1 MPGVK
6 AVHPTPTA
14 AAPNPLT
21 FVERMERL
29 RVALGLKRNINVMLI
44 ALVIL
49 GLGEELWMRFMPK
62 YLEVLGAS
70 ALAIG
75 AFGTLKDLLDALYP
89 YPGGWMTD
97 RLGRKI
103 ALIVFA
109 FIALLGYLMY
119 WWAPSWEWILVGT
132 IFVAAWSSFTVPAV
146 FAIIGDHL
154 PASNRAMG
162 FGVQSI
168 LKRIPI
174 VLAPLAGGYFIARF
188 GVTAGVHWGLAIT
201 VVLTLAT
208 MLFIQRYYR
217 ETVTPA
223 PRDPHNFRSVWRG
236 LDPALKKLLFADAL
250 VRWAED
256 MPRVFVI
263 LYVIN
268 ALHFSAADF
277 GLLTAL
283 QMAVSI
289 AVYIPIARLSDRM
302 NRKPFVLLTFAFFA
316 LFPLILTQVHSFVGL
331 ALAFAVAGLREIGE
345 PARKALIVDLA
356 DPASI
361 GRAVGM
367 YYLIRGF
374 AVFPAALLGG
384 WLWGIDPQLP
394 FYVAFVMGVIGWLVY
409 WRFGPGTAPIH
420 TRT

>member
-1 MPGVK
+1 MSI
-6 AVHPTPTA
+6 A
-14 AAPNPLT
+14 
-21 FVERMERL
+21 ERVERL
-29 RVALGLKRNINVMLI
+29 RMALGLQRNINVMLI

-62 YLEVLGAS
+62 YLEALGAS

-89 YPGGWMTD
+89 YPGGWVTD
-97 RLGRKI
+97 RFGRKL

-109 FIALLGYLMY
+109 FIALLGYLLY
-119 WWAPSWEWILVGT
+119 WWAPSWEWVLVAT
-132 IFVAAWSSFTVPAV
+132 VFAAAWASFTVPTI

-154 PASNRAMG
+154 PANARSMG

-168 LKRIPI
+168 LKRVPI
-174 VLAPLAGGYFIARF
+174 VVAPVLGGYLIAAQ
-188 GVTAGVHWGLAIT
+188 GLVAGVHAGLAIT
-201 VVLTLAT
+201 VALTLAA
-208 MLFIQRYYR
+208 MAFVYRSYR
-217 ETVTPA
+217 ESPRPRTPDA
-223 PRDPHNFRSVWRG
+223 HGFRGVWRG
-236 LDPALKKLLFADAL
+236 LDPALKRLLFADAF

-268 ALHFSAADF
+268 VLHFSAWDF
-277 GLLTAL
+277 GVLTAL

-316 LFPLILTQVHSFVGL
+316 LFPLILVQTDSFAGL
-331 ALAFAVAGLREIGE
+331 LLVFAIAGLREIGE

-356 DPASI
+356 DPAHI

-367 YYLIRGF
+367 YYLIRGG
-374 AVFPAALLGG
+374 AVFPAALFGG
-384 WLWGIDPQLP
+384 WLWGIDPTLP
-394 FYVAFVMGVIGWLVY
+394 FYVAFAMGVIGWLVY
-409 WRFGPGTAPIH
+409 WRVGPGVA
-420 TRT
+420 RG

>member
-1 MPGVK
+1 MSL
-6 AVHPTPTA
+6 A
-14 AAPNPLT
+14 
-21 FVERMERL
+21 ERWQRL
-29 RVALGLKRNINVMLI
+29 RVAFGLKRNINVMLV

-49 GLGEELWMRFMPK
+49 GLGEELWMRFLPK
-62 YLEVLGAS
+62 YLEALGAG

-75 AFGTLKDLLDALYP
+75 AFGMLKDLLDALYP

-97 RLGRKI
+97 RLGRRL

-109 FIALLGYLMY
+109 FIALLGYLFY

-132 IFVAAWSSFTVPAV
+132 IFAAAWSSFTVPTI

-154 PASNRAMG
+154 PPTNRSMG

-168 LKRIPI
+168 LKRVPI
-174 VLAPLAGGYFIARF
+174 VLAPLAGGYLIAHY
-188 GVTAGVHWGLAIT
+188 GIIAGVHWGLAIT

-208 MLFIQRYYR
+208 IVFVRRYYH

-223 PRDPHNFRSVWRG
+223 PRDAHNFVSVWRG

-256 MPRVFVI
+256 MPRVFII
-263 LYVIN
+263 LYVMN
-268 ALHFSAADF
+268 VLHFSAADF
-277 GLLTAL
+277 GVFTAL
-283 QMAVSI
+283 QMAVAI
-289 AVYIPIARLSDRM
+289 AVYIPIARMSDRM
-302 NRKPFVLLTFAFFA
+302 NRKPFVLLTFVFFA
-316 LFPLILTQVHSFVGL
+316 VFPLLLVSVNSFVGL
-331 ALAFAVAGLREIGE
+331 ALAFVAAGLREIGE

-356 DPASI
+356 DSTSI

-384 WLWGIDPQLP
+384 LLWGIDPAAP
-394 FYVAFVMGVIGWLVY
+394 FYAAFVLGVLGCLAY
-409 WRFGPGTAPIH
+409 WRFGPGSAPLRAQTA
-420 TRT
+420 

>member
-1 MPGVK
+1 MLL
-6 AVHPTPTA
+6 A
-14 AAPNPLT
+14 
-21 FVERMERL
+21 ERWG
-29 RVALGLKRNINVMLI
+29 RVREALGLKRNINVMLI
-44 ALVIL
+44 ALVVL
-49 GLGEELWMRFMPK
+49 GLGEELWVRFLPK
-62 YLEVLGAS
+62 YLEALGAS
-70 ALAIG
+70 VLAIG
-75 AFGTLKDLLDALYP
+75 AFGMLKDLLDAVYP

-97 RLGRKI
+97 RLGRRL

-109 FIALLGYLMY
+109 FIALLGYLFY

-132 IFVAAWSSFTVPAV
+132 IFAAAWSSFTVPTI

-154 PASNRAMG
+154 PATNRSMG

-168 LKRIPI
+168 LKRVPI
-174 VLAPLAGGYFIARF
+174 VLAPLAGGYLIAHY
-188 GVTAGVHWGLAIT
+188 GIVAGVHWGLAIT

-208 MLFIQRYYR
+208 ILFVRRYYR
-217 ETVTPA
+217 ESVPPA
-223 PRDPHNFRSVWRG
+223 PRDAHNFLSVWRG

-256 MPRVFVI
+256 MPRVFII
-263 LYVIN
+263 LYVMN
-268 ALHFSAADF
+268 VLHFSAADF
-277 GLLTAL
+277 GVLTAL

-289 AVYIPIARLSDRM
+289 AVYIPIARMSDRM
-302 NRKPFVLLTFAFFA
+302 NRKPFVLLTFVFFA
-316 LFPLILTQVHSFVGL
+316 LFPLLLVSVNSFVGL
-331 ALAFAVAGLREIGE
+331 ALAFVAAGLREIGE

-384 WLWGIDPQLP
+384 FLWGIDPAAP
-394 FYVAFVMGVIGWLVY
+394 FYGAFVLGVLGCVAY
-409 WRFGPGTAPIH
+409 WRFGPGSAQPRAQTA
-420 TRT
+420 